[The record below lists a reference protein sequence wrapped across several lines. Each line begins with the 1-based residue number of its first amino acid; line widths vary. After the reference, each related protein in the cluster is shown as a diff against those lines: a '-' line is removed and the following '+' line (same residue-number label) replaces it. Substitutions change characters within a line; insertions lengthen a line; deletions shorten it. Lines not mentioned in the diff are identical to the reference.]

1 MFLRVLFKLRCLI
14 LENWQRGWILSTWVM
29 AMATLFA
36 WKFLQYKNRAAFQV
50 MGYCLCTD
58 IGAAE
63 TLKLNMALIILPV
76 CRITLTWLRSTKARS
91 FVPFVENIIFH
102 KTIAC
107 RIAIRVLVH
116 AGSHLSCDF
125 IRLTKAS
132 PERFALIASDFS
144 HGERPT
150 YSELLIGVVG
160 VTGVSMV
167 ILMAIT
173 FILATSYFG
182 KTVLRFPAPFNGLT
196 GFNALWYSHHLLGVV
211 YILLV
216 ILVGLGIGATPFIS
230 ILRDLLNNS
239 RAEDQMDL
247 TTETTRSDDSRNS
260 LASSSFTAN
269 SSSSD
274 GGKKRPQRTRNVTR
288 EPGSFEWFKGVMDE
302 VAEMDHKDQIEL
314 HNYLTSAYEEGDVR
328 STLITLVQAL
338 NHAKHGKY

>member
-1 MFLRVLFKLRCLI
+1 
-14 LENWQRGWILSTWVM
+14 
-29 AMATLFA
+29 MATLFA

-150 YSELLIGVVG
+150 YSELLIGE
-160 VTGVSMV
+160 
-167 ILMAIT
+167 
-173 FILATSYFG
+173 
-182 KTVLRFPAPFNGLT
+182 RPFNGLT

-216 ILVGLGIGATPFIS
+216 ILVGLGIGATAFIS

-274 GGKKRPQRTRNVTR
+274 GGKKRPQRTRNAYFYR
-288 EPGSFEWFKGVMDE
+288 SLGNQGPLNGLK
-302 VAEMDHKDQIEL
+302 EL
-314 HNYLTSAYEEGDVR
+314 LMKLQKWIIKIRLSCT
-328 STLITLVQAL
+328 ITLQVL
-338 NHAKHGKY
+338 MKKGM